1 MKTYVYSA
9 YDTKVGV
16 YNNPT
21 FQVLDPDNYM
31 ESLRRGVVSGKIEK
45 NMAQDIEI
53 IFLGIYDDKTGLFE
67 LVEHQNLGSLRQWI
81 SPSAE

>member
-9 YDTKVGV
+9 YDTKVCV

-53 IFLGIYDDKTGLFE
+53 IFLGVYDDKTGQFE

-81 SPSAE
+81 PPSAE